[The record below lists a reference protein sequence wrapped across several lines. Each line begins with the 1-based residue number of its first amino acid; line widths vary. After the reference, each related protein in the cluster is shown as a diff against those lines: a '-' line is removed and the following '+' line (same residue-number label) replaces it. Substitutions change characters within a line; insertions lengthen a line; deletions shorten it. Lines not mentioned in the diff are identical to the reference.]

1 MWNKLSNSTLNGEI
15 EHTKC
20 TQWDSI
26 SIKFKGRKK
35 KCTVIQV
42 RISFTSGKIAKEGAR
57 EPFKMMGMLSTV
69 FWEVDVEL
77 HVGVNIHKTLVSCIL

>member
-35 KCTVIQV
+35 KMY
-42 RISFTSGKIAKEGAR
+42 SNTSQDIIYFRKDCQGGSEG
-57 EPFKMMGMLSTV
+57 T
-69 FWEVDVEL
+69 
-77 HVGVNIHKTLVSCIL
+77 I